1 VRGCLTTIVGLF
13 VLVAVIG
20 AIAGGSSSG
29 GSHSSSPAPISH
41 ASSEATA
48 TASHATSSK
57 PTEAPDESRN
67 VPVESSA
74 MNTCSRFIRAGTH
87 TSCQFAESVNSAF
100 QALKESD
107 GDPPAAVAAYSP
119 VTHKH
124 YMLRCALIDQ
134 RITVEC
140 VTGTASVAFPL
151 EPSETPQPESPTPA
165 PESSGSGTGEESSP
179 GSSSEEGGEEE
190 EEDEVGSPGHAG
202 DQKFCEEH
210 ECIGSFTSEE
220 GTVVECSD
228 GTYSHAGGLSGACS
242 DHGGEADK

>member
-1 VRGCLTTIVGLF
+1 
-13 VLVAVIG
+13 
-20 AIAGGSSSG
+20 
-29 GSHSSSPAPISH
+29 
-41 ASSEATA
+41 
-48 TASHATSSK
+48 
-57 PTEAPDESRN
+57 
-67 VPVESSA
+67 
-74 MNTCSRFIRAGTH
+74 
-87 TSCQFAESVNSAF
+87 VNSAF
-100 QALKESD
+100 QAVKESA
-107 GDPPAAVAAYSP
+107 GVPPATIAAYSP

-124 YMLRCALIDQ
+124 YMLRCVLIDQ

-151 EPSETPQPESPTPA
+151 EASGTPKSESPTPLS
-165 PESSGSGTGEESSP
+165 EGSNSGPSEESSP
-179 GSSSEEGGEEE
+179 GSSSEE
-190 EEDEVGSPGHAG
+190 EDEVGSPSHTG

>member
-29 GSHSSSPAPISH
+29 GSNGSSPALSSH

-57 PTEAPDESRN
+57 PAEAPDESRS

-107 GDPPAAVAAYSP
+107 GVPPAAVAAYSP

-124 YMLRCALIDQ
+124 YMLRCALIDR

-151 EPSETPQPESPTPA
+151 EVSETPQPESPTPP
-165 PESSGSGTGEESSP
+165 PESSGSGPGEESSP
-179 GSSSEEGGEEE
+179 GSSSEE
-190 EEDEVGSPGHAG
+190 EDEVGSPSHAG
-202 DQKFCEEH
+202 DQTFCEEH